1 VSGLEGP
8 LVPGQ
13 LVVSVAGR
21 DRGKYYLVLEK
32 TVNNMVLVAD
42 GEYRK
47 AAGPKKKNIK
57 HISPLPQIDTEF
69 VEKVKSGRKITDL
82 DVRKALKGM
91 LSVEDNSTP

>member
-1 VSGLEGP
+1 MEEH

-32 TVNNMVLVAD
+32 TVNNTVRVAD

-47 AAGPKKKNIK
+47 VAGPKKKNVK
-57 HISPLPQIDTEF
+57 HISPLPQIDPEF
-69 VEKVKSGRKITDL
+69 VEKIQSGRKITDL

-91 LSVEDNSTP
+91 LSVEG